1 MSTTPSDAEIRAA
14 LYYAVGVASEGGRQ
28 SFTMVVA
35 GDNRSTALLEPAGNS
50 GYSIGTL
57 QTDLGQRYQ
66 PDVEGGVNVPRD
78 LVEAT
83 QAWALAYAPE
93 QAFPDE
99 ASIGTAIADF
109 GRMGR
114 DIERDEFRDVDA
126 EALGR
131 VNAFLGSEHG
141 VAWVHARDS
150 AQVDRVMSEA
160 ITPLQATPAYQT
172 MSAENQLQAAVI
184 AGKLFN
190 QHEVNGGRLIREMTN
205 GRIDSLAEVDQF
217 VNSLMDGRN
226 DFYQTGKDHARH
238 GAEVAQG
245 LRDAPAE
252 TAMGRVWADVQS
264 DPVRL
269 PVLAERDLPASGVD
283 RSHQVLRELALDP
296 ERGADLVDAANRGA
310 QQSFGRAPA
319 EGGGAMVAG
328 DTGALW
334 GSRGDVQVFRVGQW
348 ESLYH
353 ALVQR
358 IGDRSN
364 HELHLVGDG
373 RTESLLRVDASLPS
387 LRPNAAEQAERDR
400 VNEGRLTD
408 LEAQSM
414 LRHGGFTDDHDQPIV
429 SDGDFGPRSRQAL
442 MKFQAAEGLPVD
454 GELDAQSRLRL
465 AVWQSDLIAQNR
477 PALPESTER
486 AIGELGHPLHGRYLE
501 ARAGLAPHAEAL
513 GLDDAQSRQAAETLA
528 VAAAAAGHVRVGSL
542 RVGSDG
548 SSVQMAPVPGAPA
561 DVGEISLRRTQLL
574 GEDALPTPQRR
585 SEAPAAVP
593 AAPIETPARAAPVE
607 QAELPTLGSTRGAVD
622 AMEQSRGRTFDA
634 NSEKLTQAA
643 ALAGY
648 AAGMDRIDHAVISTH
663 KRDGQTIVG
672 ENLIVVQGALDDPA
686 HVRASVRIDEALAR
700 TPAEHSQKMTEAQEQ
715 RQGLEA
721 RLATPLPA
729 QRDPS
734 QPDAPS
740 GPRLS

>member
-83 QAWALAYAPE
+83 QAWALAHAPKR
-93 QAFPDE
+93 AFPDQ
-99 ASIGTAIADF
+99 ANIDFAIADF
-109 GRMGR
+109 GRTGEKIR
-114 DIERDEFRDVDA
+114 EHDGRDVDA
-126 EALGR
+126 EALAR
-131 VNAFLGSEHG
+131 VNAFLGSQHG
-141 VAWVHARDS
+141 VAWVHARDA
-150 AQVDRVMSEA
+150 AQVDRVMTEA
-160 ITPLQATPAYQT
+160 IVPLQATAAYQA
-172 MSAENQLQAAVI
+172 MSPDERIMAAVMV
-184 AGKLFN
+184 GKLFN
-190 QHEVNGGRLIREMTN
+190 QNERRGERVSDEVAAGTISDVAEINA
-205 GRIDSLAEVDQF
+205 RIDGHGGYLRSG
-217 VNSLMDGRN
+217 N
-226 DFYQTGKDHARH
+226 DHATT
-238 GAEVAQG
+238 G
-245 LRDAPAE
+245 LAPI
-252 TAMGRVWADVQS
+252 TALRAAPEGTAFAAVWADVQS

-283 RSHQVLRELALDP
+283 RSHQILRELALDP
-296 ERGADLVDAANRGA
+296 ERGARIVDAANRGA

-328 DTGALW
+328 DTVALW
-334 GSRGDVQVFRVGQW
+334 GSRGDVQVFRDRQW
-348 ESLYH
+348 ESVDR

-364 HELHLVGDG
+364 HELHLAGDG
-373 RTESLLRVDASLPS
+373 QTESLLRVDASFPS
-387 LRPNAAEQAERDR
+387 LRSNAAELAERDR
-400 VNEGRLTD
+400 VNEGRLID
-408 LEAQSM
+408 REAQSM
-414 LRHGGFTDDHDQPIV
+414 LRHGGFTDDHNQPIV

-477 PALPESTER
+477 PALTEGSER

-513 GLDDAQSRQAAETLA
+513 GLDDAQSRRAAETLA
-528 VAAAAAGHVRVGSL
+528 VAAAAAGHARIGSL
-542 RVGSDG
+542 RLGSDG
-548 SSVQMAPVPGAPA
+548 SSVQMSPVPGAPA
-561 DVGEISLRRTQLL
+561 DVGEVSLWRTQLL

-593 AAPIETPARAAPVE
+593 AAPIETPTRGAPVE
-607 QAELPTLGSTRGAVD
+607 QAELPTLASTRGAVD

-634 NSEKLTQAA
+634 NSGKLAQAA

-721 RLATPLPA
+721 RLATPLAP
-729 QRDPS
+729 QRDPN
-734 QPDAPS
+734 QPEAP
-740 GPRLS
+740 GGARLS